1 LTFASRMRG
10 CGLANVKSTPLGR
23 GRSGEA
29 APKLGCSRRIR
40 LSLLYSQR
48 GRGSFVCR
56 LQKIKKI
63 VRMFGTTPARE
74 ILMWIGGMLVAA
86 AIAIFGVICLV
97 DAYLAV
103 HDPPMRCRSS
113 ETSNQDG
120 MTKGSNWRPPRRPF
134 GQRRIRTTPPT
145 SRATPSNRGRSI
157 CRSGMPSKPN

>member
-1 LTFASRMRG
+1 
-10 CGLANVKSTPLGR
+10 
-23 GRSGEA
+23 
-29 APKLGCSRRIR
+29 

-103 HDPPMRCRSS
+103 HDPADALSI
-113 ETSNQDG
+113 
-120 MTKGSNWRPPRRPF
+120 
-134 GQRRIRTTPPT
+134 QRDLK
-145 SRATPSNRGRSI
+145 SGRDDQ
-157 CRSGMPSKPN
+157 RE